1 MVYIGSLHVHETL
14 ALGHFLKPISSRC
27 LISSTIS
34 ERCPRYIQH
43 QSSSALKFEI
53 QLLYLGSDHHGDLGS
68 HPIFVGSTS
77 GRVIYSIHFCL
88 QNFIVTN
95 STSSYFRKHARH
107 RRTSHAQGTT
117 LPLTVSARADFQYS
131 DSLCDQQLRLLDLH
145 FGHGDE
151 IICLGMRTY
160 RIDDHPPY
168 IALSYTW
175 GDPHDTVPVLCNG
188 RVIAVTRNLKEA
200 LWQFREDRKRLVRA
214 MPHSQPLNFWVDA
227 ICINQTNNKEKSFQV
242 GLMAKI
248 YQRAHHVFA
257 WLGPANKSSDLAI
270 CCINT
275 IGKMAEDRGI
285 RNAFEKCLEIWQ
297 DMDCVLGGSQR
308 LVSVDPIF
316 RDIDGSIF
324 TVSRKAFRDLFDVFS
339 GQSNQSDLLP
349 IAELKEFFTR
359 SWWARVW
366 ILQEITL
373 SRDTHLICGAQT
385 VTRYRCDA
393 FIHMY
398 AALWTIMYTR
408 LRRDRASFN
417 WYQHDIISHL
427 FHHRPTIMLSMPRIY
442 HGSRF
447 SMAALL
453 RATCVGSINLDRHGP
468 HDLESTKPE
477 DKIFALLGL
486 AADRKELERFGVV
499 PNYDVSYKQTYA
511 TTMAALLR
519 QGHISLLS
527 MCQASRSPD
536 LPSWVPDWSQSVTD
550 MLQDIRDDHVTP
562 YPEFN
567 CSGHRTHQDSIRI
580 YKDDGAIKRISMKAC
595 LYDNI
600 YQVGRFANRTNSK
613 EVPLSQTYSWPVEW
627 LLEILRLSYCRRK
640 NYEGF
645 CNRLRAS
652 GRTSIG
658 DVGFDKDEK
667 FGRVGNVRF
676 ADGVILLRDGL
687 DLIKNPRFRREAQQ
701 FLKGQKRN
709 SKVKRGIANEVQLAS
724 EIIGKSLGRL
734 PFVTAN
740 GHLGLSSERIM
751 QGDKIAIIAGSQV
764 PFVLRPRD
772 KDQFSVVSEAY
783 VDGIMDG
790 EIGETSKY
798 GDVTL
803 V

>member
-1 MVYIGSLHVHETL
+1 MVYIDSLHVHETL
-14 ALGHFLKPISSRC
+14 VLGHFLKPISSRC
-27 LISSTIS
+27 LISNTTS
-34 ERCPRYIQH
+34 ESCPRYIQH
-43 QSSSALKFEI
+43 QSSSTLKFEI
-53 QLLYLGSDHHGDLGS
+53 QLLYHGSDHHGDLGL

-107 RRTSHAQGTT
+107 RRTSHAEDTT
-117 LPLTVSARADFQYS
+117 LPLTVSARAGFQYS

-168 IALSYTW
+168 IALSYSW
-175 GDPHDTVPVLCNG
+175 GDPHKTVPVLCNG

-214 MPHSQPLNFWVDA
+214 MPDGQRLNFWVDA
-227 ICINQTNNKEKSFQV
+227 ICINQTNNEEKSFQV
-242 GLMAKI
+242 GLMADI

-270 CCINT
+270 RCINT
-275 IGKMAEDRGI
+275 IGKMAEDCRMG
-285 RNAFEKCLEIWQ
+285 NAFEKCLKIWQ
-297 DMDCVLGGSQR
+297 EMDCVRGGSQR
-308 LVSVDPIF
+308 LASVDIGF
-316 RDIDGSIF
+316 RDMNGSLF
-324 TVSRKAFRDLFDVFS
+324 TVSRKVFQDLFDVFS
-339 GQSNQSDLLP
+339 GRSSQSNLLP
-349 IAELKEFFTR
+349 IAELKDFFTR
-359 SWWARVW
+359 SWWSRVW
-366 ILQEITL
+366 VLQEVTL

-385 VTRYRCDA
+385 VSRYRCDA

-398 AALWTIMYTR
+398 AALWTIMATR
-408 LRRDRASFN
+408 FRRDQGSLHR
-417 WYQHDIISHL
+417 YQHDIVMHL
-427 FHHRPTIMLSMPRIY
+427 FHHRPTIMLSMPRIH
-442 HGSRF
+442 HGGRF
-447 SMAALL
+447 SLAALL

-468 HDLESTKPE
+468 HDLVSTKPE

-486 AADRKELERFGVV
+486 AADRKELERLGVV
-499 PNYDVSYKQTYA
+499 PNYDVPYEQTYV

-536 LPSWVPDWSQSVTD
+536 LPSWVPDWSESVTD
-550 MLQDIRDDHVTP
+550 MLQDIHDDHVTP

-567 CSGHRTHQDSIRI
+567 CSGHRTHQDSIKI
-580 YKDDGAIKRISMKAC
+580 CKDIGPLKRISMKAC

-600 YQVGRFANRTNSK
+600 YQVGRFANRTNSR
-613 EVPLSQTYSWPVEW
+613 EVPLPQTYSWPVEW
-627 LLEILRLSYCRRK
+627 LLEILRLSYCRK
-640 NYEGF
+640 KDYKGF
-645 CNRLRAS
+645 HNRLRAS
-652 GRTSIG
+652 GRNSIG
-658 DVGFDKDEK
+658 DVGFDQDGK
-667 FGRVGNVRF
+667 FERVGNVRF
-676 ADGVILLRDGL
+676 GDAVILLRDGL
-687 DLIKNPRFRREAQQ
+687 HLIKNPRFGREAQQ
-701 FLKGQKRN
+701 FIRIQARN
-709 SKVKRGIANEVQLAS
+709 SKFRRGIANEVPLAS

-734 PFVTAN
+734 PFVTQN

-751 QGDKIAIIAGSQV
+751 QGDKIAVIAGSQV

-772 KDQFSVVSEAY
+772 EGQFSVVSEAY